1 MFGVSMGK
9 KNARLGM
16 ALDLARRAT
25 FLFAP
30 PLPLHNSYNCLV
42 SVAQLLYFTP
52 HTPGDRQGV
61 LVVYLD

>member
-1 MFGVSMGK
+1 MFGVSMEK

-16 ALDLARRAT
+16 ALDLAPRAT

-30 PLPLHNSYNCLV
+30 PLPLHNPYSCLV
-42 SVAQLLYFTP
+42 LVARLLYFTP

-61 LVVYLD
+61 LIVYLD